1 MFKRTILRALG
12 LAFFCLG
19 VITCNAWAQT
29 GALTGKV
36 TLAGR
41 ETPVHNALIFI
52 TQLKL
57 TTQTDEQ
64 GRYEF
69 KAVPNGTYSVIAR
82 LERLPDSVQRVEI
95 KGETTLD
102 FELRLT
108 GIREQVTVS
117 ASGTAQTAFE
127 SFQGVTG
134 LDSTS
139 LLENNSA
146 SLGDALEKQAGIT
159 KRSSGPGAARPV
171 IRGFDG
177 DRVMIAQDGIRSGSV
192 SYSSGDHG
200 EPINVLSI
208 KRLEV
213 VRGPATL
220 LFGSSALGGIVNA
233 VSDHEHA
240 HEGYNGFLSGAGAS
254 AFKLGGVSAGFEYGT
269 KRWMAW
275 GSGGAQKSGAY
286 NSPLGQVPNSGTKN
300 LDFTGGAGH
309 FGKQSFFNASY
320 SFNKNVYGVPYDP
333 TDKDAELVSLDPR
346 RHSLRLNGGFNELNG
361 PVEHVHLTFDY
372 THYRHDEI
380 IGGAPQTRF
389 FNQTY
394 SYRGVAEQPHHG
406 KLSGSFGVNGFYRA
420 YEVEGAEALVPP
432 TKQNSFAAFGVEQL
446 DFGKAAFQFGGRVE
460 RNSYDTVSS
469 AERVDR
475 AFTGFSGAAGIRAP
489 LWEGAVSAN
498 YSHTDRAPSL
508 DELYNQGPHPGNLT
522 FEIGNTNLK
531 RERGDGVDLSFRQAH
546 KGVRAEINYFYYR
559 LRNYIFL
566 APTGAREEGLPV
578 AAYLQGD
585 ARYTGAEVDASAGLN
600 KYVALNAGLDYVSAR
615 LTSAG
620 KLNLPR
626 IPPLR
631 ARFGVEFNYKTFRL
645 FPEVT
650 AARQQAHVFTNETPT
665 AGWATINLTAGYTYA
680 TSHAAHIFA
689 LNGFNLNDKLYR
701 NHLSF
706 LKAIAPEVGRGV
718 RVTYTVRFF

>member
-1 MFKRTILRALG
+1 MLKLPIRRALG
-12 LAFFCLG
+12 IVVFCLG
-19 VITCNAWAQT
+19 VTASSAWAQT
-29 GALTGKV
+29 GALKGKV
-36 TLAGR
+36 TLSGQD
-41 ETPVHNALIFI
+41 TPVHNAIIFI

-69 KAVPNGTYSVIAR
+69 KDVPNGTYSVIAR
-82 LERLPDSVQRVEI
+82 LERLPDNVQRVEV

-117 ASGTAQTAFE
+117 ASGTEQTALE

-146 SLGDALEKQAGIT
+146 SLGEALERQVGIN
-159 KRSSGPGAARPV
+159 KRSSGPGSSRPV

-208 KRLEV
+208 KRLEI

-220 LFGSSALGGIVNA
+220 LYGSSALGGIVNA

-240 HEGYNGFLSGAGAS
+240 HEGFNGFLSGAGAS
-254 AFKLGGVSAGFEYGT
+254 AFNLGGVSAGFEYGS
-269 KRWMAW
+269 KRWMVW
-275 GSGGAQKSGAY
+275 GNGGAQKSGAY
-286 NSPLGQVPNSGTKN
+286 SSPLGQVLNSGTRN
-300 LDFTGGAGH
+300 LDFTGGAGYY
-309 FGKQSFFNASY
+309 GKKRFFNASY
-320 SFNKNVYGVPYDP
+320 YFNQNVYGVPYDP
-333 TDKDAELVSLDPR
+333 ADKDAEIVSLDPR
-346 RHSLRLNGGFNELNG
+346 RHSLRLNGGLNELSG
-361 PVEHVHLTFDY
+361 PVDHVHLTFDY

-380 IGGAPQTRF
+380 AGGTPQTRF

-394 SYRGVAEQPHHG
+394 SYRGVADQKHSG
-406 KLSGSFGVNGFYRA
+406 KLSGNFGVNGFYRA

-432 TKQNSFAAFGVEQL
+432 TTQNSFAAFGVEQL
-446 DFGKAAFQFGGRVE
+446 DFGKVAFQFGGRVE
-460 RNSYDTVSS
+460 RNSYDTAPS
-469 AERVDR
+469 ALRVDR

-498 YSHTDRAPSL
+498 YSHSDRAPSL

-531 RERGDGVDLSFRQAH
+531 RERGDGLDLSFRQAH
-546 KGVRAEINYFYYR
+546 KTVRAEINYFYYR
-559 LRNYIFL
+559 LRDYIFL
-566 APTGAREEGLPV
+566 APTGDREEGLPV

-585 ARYTGAEVDASAGLN
+585 ARYTGAEVEASAGLN
-600 KYVALNAGLDYVSAR
+600 KYVALNFGLDYVSAR
-615 LTSAG
+615 LTNAS
-620 KLNLPR
+620 KRDLPR

-631 ARFGVEFNYKTFRL
+631 TRLGVEFNYKTFRL

-650 AARQQAHVFTNETPT
+650 AARNQAQVFTNETPT
-665 AGWATINLTAGYTYA
+665 AGWATVNLTAGYTYA
-680 TSHAAHIFA
+680 NSHAAHIFSV
-689 LNGFNLNDKLYR
+689 NGFNLNNKLYR